1 MTPSGG
7 WMVGD
12 ALEQVALQCDPVRIL
27 RFGATTHNAH
37 RIHYDT
43 DYARAEGLP
52 DPVVMAQLQGTLFFR
67 AAARLAG
74 EVGAVTSVTWR
85 NRAPA
90 PVGCVLT
97 VSGTVTRIE
106 GDRIEVTL
114 VEHADDGALCAE
126 GSAVITTTPRSSRR

>member
-1 MTPSGG
+1 MTPIGR

-12 ALEQVALQCDPVRIL
+12 AIEQVALQSDPIRVL
-27 RFGATTHNAH
+27 RFGAATHNAH

-43 DYARAEGLP
+43 DYAHVEGLP
-52 DPVVMAQLQGTLFFR
+52 EPVVMAQLQGVLFFR
-67 AAARLAG
+67 AASHVAG
-74 EVGAVTSVTWR
+74 EGGAVTSVMWR

-106 GDRIEVTL
+106 GDRIEVAL
-114 VEHADDGALCAE
+114 VEHADDGSLCAE
-126 GSAVITTTPRSSRR
+126 GSAVITTTLPSRRQ